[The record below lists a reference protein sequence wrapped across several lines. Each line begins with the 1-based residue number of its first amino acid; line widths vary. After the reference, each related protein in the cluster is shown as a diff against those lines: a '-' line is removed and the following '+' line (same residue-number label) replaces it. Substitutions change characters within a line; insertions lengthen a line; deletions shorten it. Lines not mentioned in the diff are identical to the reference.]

1 MSKPTNGG
9 ALVTGSPPAA
19 KRRGFNA
26 NDPKTLPLLLI
37 IPSQIL
43 LMGMMV
49 FPFLLEL
56 WISLT
61 NWQPTFGSLGDA
73 EFSGLF
79 NYQELII
86 YEPRFLHAL
95 GRTILFAVI
104 CLSLE
109 FLLGLGL
116 AILFLKAIPARKL
129 LFSLLLSPMM
139 IMPVVVGYTWFMLFQ
154 TNGPINQIIGWITFQ
169 GGQPQIEWFRH
180 DVTAFFSI
188 VVAEVW
194 HWTPLFFLVL
204 LSGLN
209 AVPQNPIRAA
219 IMLGAGP
226 VRIFWSVVLPTLLP
240 VIIVAFVIRTMEIL
254 KIFDEIFL
262 MTRGGPGTATEMVS
276 QYLYKLAFQ
285 DFRLAY
291 AAAAAFIVLIL
302 TVIGVNLMLRPITK
316 QLLKEG

>member
-1 MSKPTNGG
+1 MTETTTQEVPDR
-9 ALVTGSPPAA
+9 APPSPGLF
-19 KRRGFNA
+19 RRDP

-61 NWQPTFGSLGDA
+61 NWQPTFGSLWEA
-73 EFSGLF
+73 EFASYF
-79 NYQELII
+79 NYEELVL
-86 YEPRFLHAL
+86 YEPRFLRAL
-95 GRTILFAVI
+95 GRTLLFAVI

-154 TNGPINQIIGWITFQ
+154 TNGPVNQIIGWVFLQ
-169 GGQPQIEWFRH
+169 SDLPQIEWFRH
-180 DVTAFFSI
+180 DATAFASI

-219 IMLGAGP
+219 LMLGAGP
-226 VRIFWSVVLPTLLP
+226 LRIFWSVVLPNILP
-240 VIIVAFVIRTMEIL
+240 VIIIAFVIRTMEIL

-291 AAAAAFIVLIL
+291 AAAAAFIVLLL
-302 TVIGVNLMLRPITK
+302 TVLGVNLMLRPVTRQI
-316 QLLKEG
+316 LREE

>member
-1 MSKPTNGG
+1 MAPR
-9 ALVTGSPPAA
+9 PPGLF
-19 KRRGFNA
+19 KRNP

-37 IPSQIL
+37 IPSQLL

-49 FPFLLEL
+49 FPFFLEL

-61 NWQPTFGSLGDA
+61 NWQPTFGSLWEA
-73 EFSGLF
+73 EFIGYF
-79 NYQELII
+79 NYEELVV
-86 YEPRFLHAL
+86 YEPRFLQAL
-95 GRTILFAVI
+95 GRTLLFAVI

-109 FLLGLGL
+109 FMLGLGL

-154 TNGPINQIIGWITFQ
+154 TNGPINQIIGWITLQ
-169 GGQPQIEWFRH
+169 GELPQIEWFRH
-180 DVTAFFSI
+180 DATAFTSI

-219 IMLGAGP
+219 VMLGASP
-226 VRIFWSVVLPTLLP
+226 LRVFWSVVLPNLLP
-240 VIIVAFVIRTMEIL
+240 VIIIAFVIRTMEIL

-291 AAAAAFIVLIL
+291 AAAAAFIVLLL
-302 TVIGVNLMLRPITK
+302 TVIGVNLMLRPVTRQILREK
-316 QLLKEG
+316 